1 MFPRRSLAVLGVLAV
16 LVAGCDPAPGGDDGA
31 PEPVRPAWR
40 ELTLPVPSGPAGRLM
55 VRDAAAC
62 GGRWYVVGG
71 VGDDAGETRPAA
83 WSSVDGAT
91 WTAMALH
98 PRTYYGERHVFY
110 SAACRDGRVA
120 LLGAKRGGAHANPR
134 TSSWR
139 QLPDG
144 SLDEVIAP
152 FDLFGGP
159 YAVDVA
165 RMVAGGRGWL
175 ITGNRTS
182 GAAVWVSP
190 DSARF
195 TLVEREPQLA
205 SDDAGETWNFDAV
218 ETVAGWLSVGGIV
231 PPGRVDRDPLAW
243 VSRDGV
249 AWRRVPVPGG
259 PEYDELQRVVALDGR
274 PVAVGLRGRAFGA
287 WRADGDPA
295 GAWRAAGG
303 FGRPRADGI
312 PGVRGLAVAGG
323 TIWAATT
330 DGFAHAVWRSVD
342 GGDAWR
348 PVALPGPAP
357 AGAERAVALFG
368 VGADLLLLIDDGE
381 RGRVFQAR
389 LTDR

>member
-1 MFPRRSLAVLGVLAV
+1 MSPRRSLALLGVLAL
-16 LVAGCDPAPGGDDGA
+16 LVAGCDAVRGEDEGS

-40 ELTLPVPSGPAGRLM
+40 ESTLPVPPGPAGRLL

-62 GGRWYVVGG
+62 GGRWYVAGG
-71 VGDDAGETRPAA
+71 VGDATGETRPAA

-91 WTAMALH
+91 WTPLSLH
-98 PRTYYGERHVFY
+98 PRTYYGQRHVFY

-165 RMVAGGRGWL
+165 RMAAGGRGWL

-190 DSARF
+190 DSSRF
-195 TLVEREPQLA
+195 TLVERGPGLA
-205 SDDAGETWNFDAV
+205 SDAVGETWNFDAV
-218 ETVAGWLSVGGIV
+218 ETGAGWLSVGGIV
-231 PPGRVDRDPLAW
+231 PAGRVDRDPLAW

-259 PEYDELQRVVALDGR
+259 PEYDELQRVVVLDGR
-274 PVAVGLRGRAFGA
+274 PVAVGLRGRAFGT
-287 WRADGDPA
+287 WRADGDPG
-295 GAWRAAGG
+295 GAWRATGG
-303 FGRPRADGI
+303 FGRPRVDGI
-312 PGVRGLAVAGG
+312 PGVRGLTVAGA
-323 TIWAATT
+323 TLWAATV

-342 GGDAWR
+342 GGGSWQA
-348 PVALPGPAP
+348 VALPGPAP
-357 AGAERAVALFG
+357 AGAQQAVALA
-368 VGADLLLLIDDGE
+368 GAGDDLLLLVDTGQ
-381 RGRVFQAR
+381 GSKVFLAH
-389 LTDR
+389 LTD

>member
-1 MFPRRSLAVLGVLAV
+1 MSPRRALAALGVLAV
-16 LVAGCDPAPGGDDGA
+16 LVAGCDPAAGGDDGA
-31 PEPVRPAWR
+31 PEPVRPGWR
-40 ELTLPVPSGPAGRLM
+40 ELTLPAPPGPPGRVQ

-62 GGRWYVVGG
+62 GGRWFVVGG
-71 VGDDAGETRPAA
+71 VADAAGETRPAA

-91 WTAMALH
+91 WTALALH

-182 GAAVWVSP
+182 GAAVWWSS

-205 SDDAGETWNFDAV
+205 SDGAGETWNFDAV
-218 ETVAGWLSVGGIV
+218 ETAAGWLSVGGIV
-231 PPGRVDRDPLAW
+231 PAGRVDRDPLAW
-243 VSRDGV
+243 ISPDGV

-287 WRADGDPA
+287 WRADGDPG

-312 PGVRGLAVAGG
+312 PGVRGLAVTGA
-323 TIWAATT
+323 TLWAATT
-330 DGFAHAVWRSVD
+330 DGFAYAVWRSVD
-342 GGDAWR
+342 GGDAWV
-348 PVALPGPAP
+348 PVTLPGPAP
-357 AGAERAVALFG
+357 AGAERAVALL
-368 VGADLLLLIDDGE
+368 GAGDDLLLLIDDGQ
-381 RGRVFQAR
+381 RSRVFLAR
-389 LTDR
+389 LTD